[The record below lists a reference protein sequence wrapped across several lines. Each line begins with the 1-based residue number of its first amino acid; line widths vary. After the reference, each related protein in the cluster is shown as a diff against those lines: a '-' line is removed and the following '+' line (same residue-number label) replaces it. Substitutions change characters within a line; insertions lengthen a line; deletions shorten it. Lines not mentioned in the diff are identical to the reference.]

1 MAGIGFELRKI
12 LSRDSYTATLRA
24 YLYAGLISSG
34 PWVLS
39 IISVM
44 LVGVISV
51 GMLLPNALVG
61 QFLMTVT
68 YLMASSLILTGG
80 VQWLFTRFVSDRL
93 FERKYEQILPN
104 LLGRAAVDYAGFR
117 CARRHRPGRVVR

>member
-39 IISVM
+39 IVSVM
-44 LVGVISV
+44 LIGVLSLGV
-51 GMLLPNALVG
+51 VVPDVLVR
-61 QFLMTVT
+61 QFLITVT
-68 YLMASSLILTGG
+68 YLMALSLIFTGG
-80 VQWLFTRFVSDRL
+80 LQLFFTRFISDRL
-93 FERKYEQILPN
+93 FERKHRGDPAQPG
-104 LLGRAAVDYAGFR
+104 GRAVAGDVGGGP
-117 CARRHRPGRVVR
+117 ALGDIAGDPVR

>member
-39 IISVM
+39 IVSVM
-44 LVGVISV
+44 LIGVLSLGV
-51 GMLLPNALVG
+51 VVPDVLVR
-61 QFLMTVT
+61 QFLITVT
-68 YLMASSLILTGG
+68 YLMGTATVLHPLHFRSPVRAQARGDPA
-80 VQWLFTRFVSDRL
+80 Q
-93 FERKYEQILPN
+93 PA
-104 LLGRAAVDYAGFR
+104 GRAVAGDVGGGP
-117 CARRHRPGRVVR
+117 ALGDIAGDPVR

>member
-24 YLYAGLISSG
+24 YVYAGLISSG

-44 LVGVISV
+44 LIGAMSRWSPE
-51 GMLLPNALVG
+51 LLVR
-61 QFLMTVT
+61 QFPS
-68 YLMASSLILTGG
+68 A
-80 VQWLFTRFVSDRL
+80 
-93 FERKYEQILPN
+93 
-104 LLGRAAVDYAGFR
+104 
-117 CARRHRPGRVVR
+117 

>member
-39 IISVM
+39 IVSVM
-44 LVGVISV
+44 LIGVLSLGV
-51 GMLLPNALVG
+51 VVPDVLVR
-61 QFLMTVT
+61 QFLITVT
-68 YLMASSLILTGG
+68 YLMALSLIFTGG
-80 VQWLFTRFVSDRL
+80 LQLFFTRFISDRL
-93 FERKYEQILPN
+93 FERKHEAILPN
-104 LLGRAAVDYAGFR
+104 LVGVLLLVT
-117 CARRHRPGRVVR
+117 